1 MPTIPT
7 REWKQMPFFM
17 VAASHSPLL
26 DFPARE
32 SSSVLNILAALEQAR
47 ARIRAFDPELVIL
60 FGDRKSTRLNSSTNA
75 HLVCR
80 LLLEKNNGRTAHE
93 HETRSTSESW
103 SDQP

>member
-1 MPTIPT
+1 
-7 REWKQMPFFM
+7 M

-60 FGDRKSTRLNSSTNA
+60 FGVDHYGGHHMDCMPSFCVGVEATAIADRS
-75 HLVCR
+75 
-80 LLLEKNNGRTAHE
+80 EE
-93 HETRSTSESW
+93 HTSELQSLMR
-103 SDQP
+103 SSSAVFCLQKKNTSKLIKN

>member
-1 MPTIPT
+1 MRISDWSSDVCSSDLASLVVRVKMPTIPT

-60 FGDRKSTRLNSSTNA
+60 FGVELGRASRRER
-75 HLVCR
+75 VC
-80 LLLEKNNGRTAHE
+80 
-93 HETRSTSESW
+93 
-103 SDQP
+103 QYV